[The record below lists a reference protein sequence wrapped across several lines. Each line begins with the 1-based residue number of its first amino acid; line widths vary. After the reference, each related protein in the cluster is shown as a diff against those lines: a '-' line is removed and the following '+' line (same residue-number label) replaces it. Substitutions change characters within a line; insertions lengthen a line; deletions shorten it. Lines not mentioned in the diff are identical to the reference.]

1 MEWYIGVLRQYA
13 VYTGRARRK
22 EYWMFFLF
30 SAIVTVILNVFDL
43 LFSSF
48 GLASLVYS
56 LAVFLPATC
65 VSIRRLHDTGRSG
78 WWLLLCFI
86 PILGFLVLVFFL
98 ALEGVNGENEY
109 GLDPKYE
116 TT

>member
-22 EYWMFFLF
+22 EYWMFFLIN
-30 SAIVTVILNVFDL
+30 AIAAVILNVLDV

-56 LAVFLPATC
+56 LAVFLPAAC
-65 VSIRRLHDTGRSG
+65 VAIRRLHDTGRSG

-86 PILGFLVLVFFL
+86 PVLGFLVLVFFL
-98 ALEGVNGENEY
+98 VLEGDNGENEY